1 MKQNTFVFN
10 VAWRDAL
17 ADYDPE
23 VRLEV
28 YEAAIAYANGEEIG
42 QLRPLAKMAFS
53 FIQRELDYYRSQYQE
68 KRERMSSAA
77 RGRWAE
83 RRAAADSPDSEQKS
97 NAESEQSEAPQ
108 SEAECGPKSS
118 AVRERSEAS
127 QSEAERE
134 QRSRAVRERSEASE
148 IPTQQQ
154 VTDYFLLQHFSSSP
168 ERFFNHYSATGW
180 FVGSSRIKD
189 WHALARNWEQR
200 EKKYQQSET
209 QKNETRN
216 SDHGRG
222 VSDEDFQAHI
232 IQKLSGQ

>member
-97 NAESEQSEAPQ
+97 SAESEQSEAPQ
-108 SEAECGPKSS
+108 SEAESEQRSS
-118 AVRERSEAS
+118 AVS
-127 QSEAERE
+127 
-134 QRSRAVRERSEASE
+134 ERSEASE
-148 IPTQQQ
+148 IPTQQE
-154 VTDYFLLQHFSSSP
+154 VTDYFLRQHFSSSP

-232 IQKLSGQ
+232 IQKLSEQ